1 MFSTLKF
8 SSTLHQLL
16 QFDIQRA
23 VSSTIRS
30 RHSFPHYIYFIHQP
44 FTGIFL
50 MSYDDRDGC
59 RGGEDGNGNGNSAID
74 VVVAY
79 IEPACLKTQTLPSQ
93 GPILLE
99 SQTLLSSTPFSMIA
113 AQCHIVHSSKRA
125 MLQASRA
132 CRLDWPASV
141 RSIDPCSGAPLYR
154 HPWGG
159 VLAEMVR
166 MIRRSGLF
174 APPQYHVIRV

>member
-50 MSYDDRDGC
+50 MSYDDRDGY

-93 GPILLE
+93 GPIC
-99 SQTLLSSTPFSMIA
+99 SKVKRYSHRPPFSTIA
-113 AQCHIVHSSKRA
+113 AQCHINRSSKRA

-141 RSIDPCSGAPLYR
+141 RKKK
-154 HPWGG
+154 H
-159 VLAEMVR
+159 
-166 MIRRSGLF
+166 
-174 APPQYHVIRV
+174 